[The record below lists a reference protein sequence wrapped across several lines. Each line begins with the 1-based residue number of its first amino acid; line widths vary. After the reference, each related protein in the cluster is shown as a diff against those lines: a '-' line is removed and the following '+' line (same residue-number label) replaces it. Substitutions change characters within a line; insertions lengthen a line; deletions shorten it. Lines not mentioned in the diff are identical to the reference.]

1 MWDRRVVDKIEETVV
16 RFSVS
21 CKFKKVVDN
30 F

>member
-1 MWDRRVVDKIEETVV
+1 MWDRRVVDKIEETAV

-21 CKFKKVVDN
+21 CKFKNVVDN